1 MQSEG
6 ITSMQ
11 LTDAFTSGIA
21 AMILHEWAHVAAAL
35 ALKVKIYQVGINWRG
50 PYVRRNAGGP
60 TQNLA
65 ITLSGPGINLLLAM
79 MLLRTSPNF
88 ALCNLV
94 IGVSNLLPI
103 RASDGSRALHIIR
116 ESLTRYYRAQQSN

>member
-21 AMILHEWAHVAAAL
+21 AIALHEWAHVAAAL
-35 ALKVKIYQVGINWRG
+35 TLKVKIHQVGLNWRG
-50 PYVRRNAGGP
+50 PYIRRNAGTP
-60 TQNLA
+60 KQNLA

-79 MLLRTSPNF
+79 MFLRTSPNF

-94 IGVSNLLPI
+94 IGISNLLPI
-103 RASDGSRALHIIR
+103 SASDGSRALHIIR
-116 ESLTRYYRAQQSN
+116 EPLTPIPVRP